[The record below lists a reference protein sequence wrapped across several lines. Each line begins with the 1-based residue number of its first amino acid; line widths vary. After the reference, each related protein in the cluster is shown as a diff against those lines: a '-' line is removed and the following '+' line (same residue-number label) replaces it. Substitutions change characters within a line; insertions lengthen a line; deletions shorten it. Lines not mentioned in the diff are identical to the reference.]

1 MGHRRAG
8 LVAQPTRKKP
18 ILHQPDAPPVPS
30 KLDATPVPSHQLH
43 VPRVPSS
50 QSDNLIHIR
59 LGATHKVVFLLG
71 MAAGLVAARS
81 GLVGVAINATAIAAR
96 GYEYNAEKDCIIVRQ
111 VTILSDKISYTVGF
125 VNCFLRVPAVYLPC
139 CPLPCSQGM
148 LAELSEKSVHNLY
161 VRGILSLGI

>member
-1 MGHRRAG
+1 M
-8 LVAQPTRKKP
+8 
-18 ILHQPDAPPVPS
+18 
-30 KLDATPVPSHQLH
+30 
-43 VPRVPSS
+43 
-50 QSDNLIHIR
+50 
-59 LGATHKVVFLLG
+59 VFLLG

-139 CPLPCSQGM
+139 CPAAKAGWGISQKKVCTISMYSGF
-148 LAELSEKSVHNLY
+148 K
-161 VRGILSLGI
+161 